1 MSETTKEKQPVNVI
15 YASQWRDMTIREII
29 ESIYIALNV
38 LQEQWKYL
46 TEKDIIDLTTII
58 EIISLIMQ
66 QRLLS
71 KNVR

>member
-1 MSETTKEKQPVNVI
+1 MSEAERKMETGNVI
-15 YASQWRDMTIREII
+15 YASQWRNMTIREII

>member
-1 MSETTKEKQPVNVI
+1 MSETIKEKQLVNVI
-15 YASQWRDMTIREII
+15 YASQWRNMTIREII

-71 KNVR
+71 KNVM